1 MSAPNTGLHNHPAFL
16 RMMFNFCRLHHSAA
30 CFGAVAWDNVDMFCK
45 EAKRTMITVASI
57 CKRGYLRFA
66 VLTGKCIIA
75 FTIEIF
81 SHHSC
86 MRRVR
91 LVFVCRLWQ
100 KGLAAFTAKT
110 NRSSDYFQFLLHP
123 KRESEWGLFYWSH
136 LCPPPLRGWP
146 LVLCLLPSLPR
157 VTTGI
162 LPIRAEWSSYRYI
175 TI

>member
-100 KGLAAFTAKT
+100 KGLAHSPPDQIDRAIT
-110 NRSSDYFQFLLHP
+110 SSSYFIP
-123 KRESEWGLFYWSH
+123 KGN
-136 LCPPPLRGWP
+136 
-146 LVLCLLPSLPR
+146 PSGVYFIGPTSVHRHYAVGHWFCVFCHHCRVLPR
-157 VTTGI
+157 ASSPYERNG
-162 LPIRAEWSSYRYI
+162 RAI
-175 TI
+175 DI